1 MVYKNYL
8 KIVCSLLHANHK
20 GIYFLSNMYQLSLNQ
35 PVILQ
40 KDGMAW
46 KDENC
51 VDNFAANLTNR
62 DLCLHDLNI
71 TLRIPLFN
79 KIHSFIYWSYFIYYV
94 HSWKKIYMLVFQSAY
109 IDYNP
114 NWHNIFN
121 NVKKTV
127 IILNQMH

>member
-1 MVYKNYL
+1 MVYKYYL
-8 KIVCSLLHANHK
+8 KIVCLLLHPNYK

-40 KDGMAW
+40 KDGRAW

-94 HSWKKIYMLVFQSAY
+94 HSWKKDIYVSFSVGILCTLITILIDITFSIML
-109 IDYNP
+109 
-114 NWHNIFN
+114 
-121 NVKKTV
+121 KK
-127 IILNQMH
+127 LLSS